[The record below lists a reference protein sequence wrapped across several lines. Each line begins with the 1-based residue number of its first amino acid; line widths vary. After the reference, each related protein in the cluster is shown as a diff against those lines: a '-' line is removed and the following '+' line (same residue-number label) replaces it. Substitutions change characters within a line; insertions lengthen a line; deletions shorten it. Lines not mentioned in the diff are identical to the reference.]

1 MRPLLACAFLS
12 LTLWA
17 APASAHDDA
26 TGRVRGIYYEAAR
39 GVLIDASMLRKAS
52 AARWADVELDAGQ
65 RVLVQLPRG
74 IDAGVGDLVSLH
86 LGDGKWTQLAA
97 DVAVLRNSRITQV
110 LPSSKV
116 ASPAN

>member
-1 MRPLLACAFLS
+1 MRALLACALLS
-12 LTLWA
+12 LAAWA
-17 APASAHDDA
+17 APCLAEEA
-26 TGRVRGIYYEAAR
+26 TGRVRGMYYEAAR
-39 GVLIDASMLRKAS
+39 GVVVDASMLRKIS
-52 AARWADVELDAGQ
+52 AARWADVELDGGQ

-110 LPSSKV
+110 LPSPRL
-116 ASPAN
+116 ASPSN